1 RVRAGAARDHFLG
14 VPAVSGRGETF
25 KSGGRVVKNVTGYDL
40 CKLMAGSWGT
50 LAAMTDVTVKTL
62 PRPETEAS
70 VLVLGLDPAR
80 AADAMA
86 AAMGSS
92 GDVSGAAHL
101 AAALALRASGD
112 LTPGRSVT
120 ARRLEG
126 VAPSVVHRKAAL
138 EGLLKPFGA
147 LASLNETQSRA
158 FWRAVRDVVPFAAD
172 GPSGKRH
179 VWRLSVAPLQGA
191 AAARAIAQA
200 ADAEFVFD

>member
-1 RVRAGAARDHFLG
+1 MNCAAILAGVASRGTIGGALATNISGPRRIKAGAARDHFLG
-14 VPAVSGRGETF
+14 FCAVSGRGETF

-62 PRPETEAS
+62 PRPETEAT

-101 AAALALRASGD
+101 DAALALRASGD
-112 LTPGRSVT
+112 LAPGKSVT
-120 ARRLEG
+120 ALRLEG

-138 EGLLKPFGA
+138 EDLLEPFGA

-158 FWRAVRDVVPFAAD
+158 FWRAVRDVV
-172 GPSGKRH
+172 
-179 VWRLSVAPLQGA
+179 
-191 AAARAIAQA
+191 
-200 ADAEFVFD
+200 